1 MLTHVIKTPHLSHC
15 SVLPAPCVVTAPRV
29 HRVSTSAK
37 VPSDV
42 PVSGHTT
49 CYQYT
54 PTTCVAIRTTTR
66 DMETSA
72 TATVPTDR
80 VGQDFK
86 VRCVPPWT
94 GPSLTASNKTLADG
108 KTSFYMSHRPLGKDV
123 SAHTCTNP
131 RSWCARTYN
140 GQRGSEMKNSPQRP
154 QGQRAHIAR
163 TQTHTP
169 WIMGG
174 WGRGVV

>member
-1 MLTHVIKTPHLSHC
+1 ML
-15 SVLPAPCVVTAPRV
+15 SV
-29 HRVSTSAK
+29 H
-37 VPSDV
+37 
-42 PVSGHTT
+42 
-49 CYQYT
+49 
-54 PTTCVAIRTTTR
+54 TTCVAIRTTTR

-154 QGQRAHIAR
+154 QGQRAHIAC

-174 WGRGVV
+174 WGWWWWYNPRIPGFLQLCPGSETCTGAQFSSSRPVP